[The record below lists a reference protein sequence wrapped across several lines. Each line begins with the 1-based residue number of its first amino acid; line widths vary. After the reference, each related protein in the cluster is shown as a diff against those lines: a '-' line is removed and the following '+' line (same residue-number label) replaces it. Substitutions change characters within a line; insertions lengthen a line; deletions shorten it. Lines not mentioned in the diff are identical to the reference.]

1 MTERLLII
9 DDEEVVLESCRKIF
23 TAEGFDV
30 VTTASP
36 QEGLELASASS
47 FDVILCDWKMPGFDG
62 MDVVEE
68 INRRSPDSTI
78 VMISGYPSVGR
89 ATEAMKRGAMD
100 YISKP
105 FTPDEIINVVN
116 KAIKRKKTEEKKT
129 MERLVRKIDNF
140 FDDD

>member
-1 MTERLLII
+1 MTGFNSTYL
-9 DDEEVVLESCRKIF
+9 F

-62 MDVVEE
+62 MNVVEE

-129 MERLVRKIDNF
+129 MERLVRKINNF